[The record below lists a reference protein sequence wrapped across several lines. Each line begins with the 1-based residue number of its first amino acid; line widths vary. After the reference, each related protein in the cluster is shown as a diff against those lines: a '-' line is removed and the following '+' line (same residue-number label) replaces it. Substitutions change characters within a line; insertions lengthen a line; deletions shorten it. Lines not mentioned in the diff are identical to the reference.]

1 MQLNQIRESRQSK
14 LVVYVIEA
22 VISGIAI
29 IVAHSVTN
37 SNIPIISA
45 MAIAILCYFMGITIL
60 QPTIIKFTDRSD
72 LIVQQV
78 FRTSVLNT
86 ALLAMAWYLIKFTSL
101 PSSILVIYFLITAIG
116 YASIRLMLRFQLAKL
131 SYQAL
136 QNNDGNDKTVCHHE
150 PIKAIH
156 NRIIKRCVDLICST
170 SFLLTVFPII
180 YLVIAIMTISK
191 KKSPI
196 FNVCNEKSMESEEYT
211 TFRFQR
217 EVCSIK
223 FIKNMPMMLN
233 VFLGEMSMVGPDA
246 KANDVK
252 PGIRTLSSK
261 SDLWY
266 RQNWNFW
273 LDMRILIFNR

>member
-223 FIKNMPMMLN
+223 FIKNMPMILN